1 MGYVGPEEKKE
12 HVSAHSYVPEDADE
26 FRLICLGNED
36 KAKRDSPR
44 QPYPEG
50 EPCDP
55 IRIRGGYL
63 G

>member
-1 MGYVGPEEKKE
+1 MGYVGPEEEKE
-12 HVSAHSYVPEDADE
+12 HVPAHSYVPEDTDE

-36 KAKRDSPR
+36 QAKRDSPC
-44 QPYPEG
+44 QPYSEG
-50 EPCDP
+50 QPCDP